1 MDINALIDPW
11 SAAVV
16 IGGTALATL
25 LRCGLGELRA
35 TLHCLAQLLRRRF
48 SYARARAELAPE
60 VEMIRH
66 DGVMRAR
73 PEPFKDAEIAE
84 ATGALIRHRSISA
97 LIETHE
103 RHREQRQTLRER
115 ALDFLSQA
123 GELAP
128 VFGLA
133 GTLIALSQ
141 VPTGGLQRGDLMD
154 AVATAVLTTLYG
166 LLAAHLTIFPLARMV
181 ERRGVSEER
190 ERQMLIDW
198 LAVQLAQAMPS
209 AVRGSSEHLAGEL
222 AA

>member
-1 MDINALIDPW
+1 MNLDALVDMW
-11 SAAVV
+11 SAIVV
-16 IGGTALATL
+16 IGGTAVATL
-25 LRCGLGELRA
+25 LRCGFGEMRA

-48 SYARARAELAPE
+48 SYDRARAELAPQ
-60 VEMIRH
+60 VETIRH

-73 PEPFKDAEIAE
+73 PEPSADAEIAE
-84 ATGALIRHRSISA
+84 ATDAMIRHRSIAA

-103 RHREQRQTLRER
+103 RHRDQRQALRER

-123 GELAP
+123 GELSP

-181 ERRGVSEER
+181 ERRGQSEER
-190 ERQMLIDW
+190 ERQMLIEW

-209 AVRGSSEHLAGEL
+209 ALRSGPRNGAEEL